1 MDVDSSAS
9 SKTYLKSM
17 KRRPYRPP
25 DIVPGMLLEM
35 KHHAPVLGLVWGIL
49 DESFGIERLSS
60 DCYDRRFQIINRELF
75 FLPILMVFGLGAL
88 ALAVFD
94 AIRRPYL
101 ERIQAA
107 SRAMRRKLRRSRRKS
122 TRNPPTPQAIEAAWE
137 KAHKSLEWRLRLG
150 SMLADLELVV
160 DQSYIRDANGTI
172 VGRKAGIRGWL
183 RENCPVVSR
192 HYKTAMGYK
201 AIANRFRL
209 AVGLREPFTLE
220 DVLDGFDIQEQLF
233 RNTRKPNK
241 KDDKNFKNSVKPK
254 AESEDVEGVRMKPG
268 GCTGVLKAECERARK
283 VLEALQRQNH
293 VRGRPMRRSLSALD
307 GLLHSQLQLL
317 NAPRCA

>member
-1 MDVDSSAS
+1 
-9 SKTYLKSM
+9 M
-17 KRRPYRPP
+17 KRKPYRPP

-35 KHHAPVLGLVWGIL
+35 KNHAPVLGLVWGIL

-101 ERIQAA
+101 ERIQTA
-107 SRAMRRKLRRSRRKS
+107 SRAMRRKLRRSRRTS
-122 TRNPPTPQAIEAAWE
+122 TRNPPAPQAIEAAWG

-150 SMLADLELVV
+150 SMLADLEPVV

-209 AVGLREPFTLE
+209 AVGLQEPNTLE
-220 DVLDGFDIQEQLF
+220 DVLDGFDLHEQAF
-233 RNTRKPNK
+233 GNARKPDK
-241 KDDKNFKNSVKPK
+241 RESKNFKNSAEPK
-254 AESEDVEGVRMKPG
+254 AESGEAEGVRMKPG
-268 GCTGVLKAECERARK
+268 GWTGALKAECEKARK
-283 VLEALQRQNH
+283 VLEALQKQNRA
-293 VRGRPMRRSLSALD
+293 RGRSMRRSLSALD
-307 GLLHSQLQLL
+307 GLLHTQLRLL
-317 NAPRCA
+317 NVPRCA

>member
-1 MDVDSSAS
+1 
-9 SKTYLKSM
+9 M

-25 DIVPGMLLEM
+25 NPAAEMLLEM
-35 KHHAPVLGLVWGIL
+35 KNRAPILSPVWTLL
-49 DESFGIERLSS
+49 DESFGIQRLSP
-60 DCYDRRFQIINRELF
+60 DCYERRFQLINRELF
-75 FLPILMVFGLGAL
+75 FLPILMLFGLGAL
-88 ALAVFD
+88 SLAVYD

-122 TRNPPTPQAIEAAWE
+122 TRNPPSPQAIEAAWE

-150 SMLADLELVV
+150 SMLADLEPVV
-160 DQSYIRDANGTI
+160 DQSYVRDANGTI

-209 AVGLREPFTLE
+209 AVGIQEPYTLE
-220 DVLDGFDIQEQLF
+220 DVLDGFDLQEQALG
-233 RNTRKPNK
+233 NARKPNK
-241 KDDKNFKNSVKPK
+241 IEDRNFKNSAKPK
-254 AESEDVEGVRMKPG
+254 ANSGEGEGLRMKSG
-268 GCTGVLKAECERARK
+268 RWTGVLKVECERARK
-283 VLEALQRQNH
+283 VLGELQKRNH
-293 VRGRPMRRSLSALD
+293 ARGRPMRRSLSALD
-307 GLLHSQLQLL
+307 GLLHSQLRLL
-317 NAPRCA
+317 NVPRCA

>member
-1 MDVDSSAS
+1 
-9 SKTYLKSM
+9 
-17 KRRPYRPP
+17 
-25 DIVPGMLLEM
+25 MLLEM
-35 KHHAPVLGLVWGIL
+35 KNQAPVLGLVWGIL

-107 SRAMRRKLRRSRRKS
+107 SRATRRKLRRSRRKS
-122 TRNPPTPQAIEAAWE
+122 TRNPPAPQAIEVAWE

-150 SMLADLELVV
+150 SMLADLEPVV

-183 RENCPVVSR
+183 RENCPVVSK

-209 AVGLREPFTLE
+209 AVGIQEPYTLE
-220 DVLDGFDIQEQLF
+220 DVLDGFDIQEK
-233 RNTRKPNK
+233 NCVDARKPDK
-241 KDDKNFKNSVKPK
+241 RESKNFKNLVEPK
-254 AESEDVEGVRMKPG
+254 AESGEAEGVQMKPG
-268 GCTGVLKAECERARK
+268 GWTGVLKAEYEKAGK
-283 VLEALQRQNH
+283 VLETLQKQNR

-307 GLLHSQLQLL
+307 GLLHSQLRLL
-317 NAPRCA
+317 NISRCA

>member
-1 MDVDSSAS
+1 
-9 SKTYLKSM
+9 M
-17 KRRPYRPP
+17 KRRSFRYQN
-25 DIVPGMLLEM
+25 PGAEILHGMKDRAPLLN
-35 KHHAPVLGLVWGIL
+35 PVWTLL
-49 DESFGIERLSS
+49 DESFGIQRLSP
-60 DCYDRRFQIINRELF
+60 DCYERRFQLINRELF
-75 FLPILMVFGLGAL
+75 FLPILILFGLGAL
-88 ALAVFD
+88 SLAVFD

-107 SRAMRRKLRRSRRKS
+107 SRAMRRKLRRSRRES

-150 SMLADLELVV
+150 SMLADLEPVV

-209 AVGLREPFTLE
+209 AVGIQEPYTLE
-220 DVLDGFDIQEQLF
+220 DVLDGFDLQEEAIV
-233 RNTRKPNK
+233 NTRKTNK
-241 KDDKNFKNSVKPK
+241 KEDKNFKNSAVPK
-254 AESEDVEGVRMKPG
+254 AKTGEMKG
-268 GCTGVLKAECERARK
+268 GWMKTDRWTGVLKAECERARK
-283 VLEALQRQNH
+283 VLEALQKQNRT
-293 VRGRPMRRSLSALD
+293 RGRPMRRSLSALD
-307 GLLHSQLQLL
+307 GLLHTQLRLL
-317 NAPRCA
+317 NVPRCA